1 MHTIRDEITTVGQNS
16 TDDELVCIKLN
27 GFTKEWSTFIQ
38 VVFGHDKL
46 PYWDYLWS
54 DFTQEDLRLNL
65 VEGTTH
71 SSGEAMKVK
80 EEQEN
85 VSLAEKEKQRRVPTS
100 DKT

>member
-1 MHTIRDEITTVGQNS
+1 
-16 TDDELVCIKLN
+16 
-27 GFTKEWSTFIQ
+27 
-38 VVFGHDKL
+38 
-46 PYWDYLWS
+46 
-54 DFTQEDLRLNL
+54 LRLNL